1 MNKKCYRFFGTFFG
15 AQTRWLNRMAAD
27 GWRLV
32 RTGKVLYEFESCE
45 PDEYR
50 YCVEFVAEMSKV
62 NSEKYKAFLEDLGY
76 TVFYKNANLNYSVG
90 KVRWRPWA
98 ENGARLA
105 TNAATFNRELLIVEK
120 KNDGKPFE
128 LHTTNED
135 RLRYA
140 KKLRGLWMSFAVLFL
155 LCAVW
160 MQSWV
165 FGGFGIAA
173 GIPAVLYQLEIRRLA
188 KDGNVNE

>member
-1 MNKKCYRFFGTFFG
+1 MSKKCYRFFGTLLG
-15 AQTRWLNRMAAD
+15 TQTRWLNRMAAD

-50 YCVEFVAEMSKV
+50 YCVKFVAEMSKV

-105 TNAATFNRELLIVEK
+105 TNGVTFNRELLIVEK

-140 KKLRGLWMSFAVLFL
+140 KKLRGPWMSFAVLFL
-155 LCAVW
+155 LCAVL
-160 MQSWV
+160 MRSWV

-173 GIPAVLYQLEIRRLA
+173 GIPALLYQLEIRRLA